1 MKRSSD
7 WFRWVALLLAAAF
20 VFGCSSNDN
29 DDAGGDDGD
38 GDIVL
43 LPLYEFQLTSTA
55 DDPITVNLSGSGLLL
70 QLGHLGEGPGLIG
83 SYHIAS
89 GAFSVFSGSSL
100 VIDELGAPP
109 QSSGAI
115 DVQLAEIP
123 QLFGDFEVE
132 ATADWLVPAGS
143 DPDTGALLVRRG
155 DERVEVAVID
165 SGDTVRIRWDET
177 GDGVFDAEASLTW
190 TEFDDLDETAPEWQ
204 RLGDFA
210 YSATI
215 EFMLELAE
223 FGLEGLSLIDEDLV
237 QVGERILTC
246 DAFSAAGL
254 SVPPPPPVIPD
265 AGSLTFAWFDD
276 AADGEVGPGDSF
288 SMQFD
293 YCLDDDPTD
302 DIDDL
307 VNGTVGLNSYT
318 EVVTER
324 NTTNFVTRVG
334 FEGTS
339 PAARPGGL
347 AFEALERWEVI
358 DTDGSGP
365 LTTTEAELNTV
376 IDGRL
381 VLVFFEPTD

>member
-1 MKRSSD
+1 
-7 WFRWVALLLAAAF
+7 
-20 VFGCSSNDN
+20 
-29 DDAGGDDGD
+29 
-38 GDIVL
+38 
-43 LPLYEFQLTSTA
+43 
-55 DDPITVNLSGSGLLL
+55 LLL

-83 SYHIAS
+83 SCHIAS

-100 VIDELGAPP
+100 VIDELDPTP
-109 QSSGAI
+109 QSSGRV
-115 DVQLAEIP
+115 DVELATVP

-155 DERVEVAVID
+155 DERVEVTVID
-165 SGDTVRIRWDET
+165 SGDTVRVRWDET
-177 GDGVFDAEASLTW
+177 CDGVFDAEVSLTW
-190 TEFDDLDETAPEWQ
+190 TEFDDLDDTAPEWQ

-237 QVGERILTC
+237 QVGQRVLTC
-246 DAFSAAGL
+246 DAFGAAGL

-265 AGSLTFAWFDD
+265 AGSLTFAWLDD

-288 SMQFD
+288 RMEFE

-302 DIDDL
+302 DIDEL
-307 VNGTVGLNSYT
+307 VNGTIRLNSYT
-318 EVVTER
+318 EVATER
-324 NTTNFVTRVG
+324 NTTNFITRVG

-347 AFEALERWEVI
+347 AFETLERWEVI
-358 DTDGSGP
+358 DMDGSGP
-365 LTTTEAELNTV
+365 LTTTDAELNTV

-381 VLVFFEPTD
+381 VLVFFEPTN